1 MFQSIPNID
10 VDITSSQTG
19 VNHND
24 AIQGINIIIIII
36 IIIIIAIITI
46 IISIIIIIII

>member
-1 MFQSIPNID
+1 MFQSIPSID

-36 IIIIIAIITI
+36 IIATITI

>member
-1 MFQSIPNID
+1 MFQSIPSID

-36 IIIIIAIITI
+36 IIIAIITI